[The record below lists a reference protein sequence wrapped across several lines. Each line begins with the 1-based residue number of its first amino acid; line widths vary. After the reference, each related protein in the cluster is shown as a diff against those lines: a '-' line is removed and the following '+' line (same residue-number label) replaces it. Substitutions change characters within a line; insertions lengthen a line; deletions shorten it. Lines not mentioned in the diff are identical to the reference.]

1 MSRSG
6 KYPSFKVTWIVSKF
20 SQQHRFTFQVK
31 TVYLTVNKNI
41 NIKRGRIVMTAIFVD
56 ADACPV
62 VSETIQVAREYNLKC
77 TLICDTAHEIH
88 REGAETIIVSK
99 GADAVDFVLV
109 NRVQKN
115 DIVVTQDY
123 GLAAMVLAKQGHP
136 IDQNGR
142 LYTEE
147 NIDQLLYARHKAQKI
162 RMSGGRLRGP
172 KKRPKENNI
181 RFSKSLRQLCE
192 RLSAI
197 EE

>member
-1 MSRSG
+1 M
-6 KYPSFKVTWIVSKF
+6 P
-20 SQQHRFTFQVK
+20 
-31 TVYLTVNKNI
+31 
-41 NIKRGRIVMTAIFVD
+41 AIFVD

-62 VSETIQVAREYNLKC
+62 IKETIQVANGFDFEC
-77 TLICDTAHEIH
+77 TLICDTAHEIY
-88 REGAETIIVSK
+88 REGAKTIIVSK

-142 LYTEE
+142 LYTDD

-162 RMSGGRLRGP
+162 RQSGGRLRGP
-172 KKRPKENNI
+172 KKRAKENNLKFK
-181 RFSKSLRQLCE
+181 RSLEKLCE
-192 RLSAI
+192 RLK
-197 EE
+197 

>member
-1 MSRSG
+1 M
-6 KYPSFKVTWIVSKF
+6 P
-20 SQQHRFTFQVK
+20 
-31 TVYLTVNKNI
+31 
-41 NIKRGRIVMTAIFVD
+41 AIFVD

-62 VSETIQVAREYNLKC
+62 VSETIQIAQQFNFKC

-88 REGAETIIVSK
+88 RDGAETIIVSK

-142 LYTEE
+142 WYTNH
-147 NIDQLLYARHKAQKI
+147 NIDQLLYARHEAQKI

-172 KKRPKENNI
+172 KKRSKENNEK
-181 RFSKSLRQLCE
+181 FKKSLLTLCE
-192 RLSAI
+192 KLYN
-197 EE
+197 E

>member
-1 MSRSG
+1 M
-6 KYPSFKVTWIVSKF
+6 P
-20 SQQHRFTFQVK
+20 
-31 TVYLTVNKNI
+31 
-41 NIKRGRIVMTAIFVD
+41 AIFVD

-62 VSETIQVAREYNLKC
+62 VTETIQVAKQFDFKC
-77 TLICDTAHEIH
+77 TLICDTAHEIY
-88 REGAETIIVSK
+88 RDGAETIIVSK

-181 RFSKSLRQLCE
+181 RFKHSLENLCKQLNH
-192 RLSAI
+192 S
-197 EE
+197 

>member
-1 MSRSG
+1 MA
-6 KYPSFKVTWIVSKF
+6 TI
-20 SQQHRFTFQVK
+20 
-31 TVYLTVNKNI
+31 LI
-41 NIKRGRIVMTAIFVD
+41 D

-62 VSETIQVAREYNLKC
+62 VDETIRIAKQFGFRC
-77 TLICDTAHEIH
+77 ILICDTTHEMH
-88 REGAETIIVSK
+88 RDGAETIIVSK

-147 NIDQLLYARHKAQKI
+147 NIDQLLYARHTAQKI
-162 RMSGGRLRGP
+162 RMAGGRLRGP
-172 KKRPKENNI
+172 KKRSKESNTKFELSMRELCKRI
-181 RFSKSLRQLCE
+181 AELHSK
-192 RLSAI
+192 
-197 EE
+197 

>member
-1 MSRSG
+1 M
-6 KYPSFKVTWIVSKF
+6 P
-20 SQQHRFTFQVK
+20 
-31 TVYLTVNKNI
+31 
-41 NIKRGRIVMTAIFVD
+41 AILID

-62 VSETIQVAREYNLKC
+62 VNETIRIAKQHGFRC
-77 TLICDTAHEIH
+77 ILICDTAHEMH

-147 NIDQLLYARHKAQKI
+147 NIDQLLYARHQAQKI

-172 KKRPKENNI
+172 KKRSKENNV
-181 RFSKSLRQLCE
+181 RFEKSLQQLCE
-192 RLSAI
+192 KIKNLLN
-197 EE
+197 

>member
-1 MSRSG
+1 M
-6 KYPSFKVTWIVSKF
+6 P
-20 SQQHRFTFQVK
+20 
-31 TVYLTVNKNI
+31 
-41 NIKRGRIVMTAIFVD
+41 AIFVD
-56 ADACPV
+56 ADGCPV
-62 VSETIQVAREYNLKC
+62 VSETIQIANLFNFKC

-142 LYTEE
+142 LYTND
-147 NIDQLLYARHKAQKI
+147 NIDQLLYARHQAQKI

-172 KKRPKENNI
+172 KKRSKENNE
-181 RFSKSLRQLCE
+181 RFKVSFTKLCTSLRDQ
-192 RLSAI
+192 
-197 EE
+197 